1 MQKSEREEKTM
12 KRQKLAFTKRITTL
26 STAFVFAVAG
36 FAFLAPSGNVS
47 AASPGFNIYNNCG
60 STQTFGYNYYDA
72 APGTGAYHQVGA
84 GSTYRVNT
92 SSTGIYRVEL
102 PKGVFNT
109 FVYNGSNT
117 TLPMC

>member
-1 MQKSEREEKTM
+1 M
-12 KRQKLAFTKRITTL
+12 KRQKLTFTKRFTTL
-26 STAFVFAVAG
+26 TAAFMFAVTG
-36 FAFLAPSGNVS
+36 LAFTGTSGSAS
-47 AASPGFNIYNNCG
+47 AAAGGFNVYNNCG
-60 STQTFGYNYYDA
+60 STQTFGYNYHDA

-84 GSTYRVNT
+84 GSTYRVD
-92 SSTGIYRVEL
+92 SGTGIFRVEL